1 MEREEILEQIEKL
14 KKQLED
20 LNGQIIDFE
29 LPKNYDK
36 MSKEEKQA
44 YHKKQEQLK
53 KQALKNMNNYS
64 VVEDGYTMVS
74 YPKNRN
80 IVGLF
85 KKDVGNLSTIPLE
98 RDTFKRTT
106 SDKVKELHKNNLE
119 EIEK

>member
-80 IVGLF
+80 IVNAF
-85 KKDVGNLSTIPLE
+85 KKDVGKLSTIPLE
-98 RDTFKRTT
+98 RDTFRRKWRDVVCTFAW
-106 SDKVKELHKNNLE
+106 L
-119 EIEK
+119 